1 MKISEIFWKKDEYKA
16 HTPSYEKPVDEG
28 FGGSSF
34 SVVVNGQEWKFESN
48 EEDYDEDTT
57 KIWHYVYSPQGEKH
71 FMDWS
76 PYDDPSKEDVE
87 LFIRLGV
94 PTREQLG
101 LRGPMRHEDLVKYAR
116 QKGAQLKR

>member
-1 MKISEIFWKKDEYKA
+1 MKISEIFWKKDDYKPKQ
-16 HTPSYEKPVDEG
+16 PSYEQPVGESFGDEA
-28 FGGSSF
+28 F
-34 SVVVNGQEWKFESN
+34 SVIVNGQEWKFTSN
-48 EEDYDEDTT
+48 EEVVDRDSS
-57 KIWHYVYSPQGEKH
+57 KIWHYVYSPQGQKH

-76 PYDDPSKEDVE
+76 PYDNPSKEDVE